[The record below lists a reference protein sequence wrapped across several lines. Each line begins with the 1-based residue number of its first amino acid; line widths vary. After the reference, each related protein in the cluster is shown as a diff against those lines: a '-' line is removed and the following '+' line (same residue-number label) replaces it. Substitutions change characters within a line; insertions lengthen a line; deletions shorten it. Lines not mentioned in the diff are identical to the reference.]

1 MRLAARGARESV
13 TGVVVVDN
21 ADEASALRSQA
32 ARVWRESLVIAVVAT
47 AVVMLARTV
56 FGA

>member
-1 MRLAARGARESV
+1 MRLAARGARET
-13 TGVVVVDN
+13 TGGLVPVEN
-21 ADEASALRSQA
+21 REEAAALRSQA
-32 ARVWRESLVIAVVAT
+32 ARVWREALAIALVAT

>member
-1 MRLAARGARESV
+1 VRLAARGARETAGGIV
-13 TGVVVVDN
+13 AVEN
-21 ADEASALRSQA
+21 RDEAAALRGQA
-32 ARVWRESLVIAVVAT
+32 ARVWWEALAIALVVT